1 MNPDPAPNS
10 RLPDRTRLDLVTN
23 EAAEAEPTSPVERI
37 LSKAGELSV
46 LPQVV
51 CQVVEAAS
59 NQDTSAKTLEATI
72 QVDPGFSAKLIAQ
85 ANSAYFSLPNK
96 VSSIREAVMF
106 LGLDEIRRIA
116 MTVGV
121 FDMFVGK
128 TDEESLR
135 RRAWWRHSLDTA
147 VFCRVASESMPM
159 VNEAEAYTCGLLH
172 WIGKTILDRFDP
184 AQYSK
189 VQKVVDQG
197 APDVLAERAVFQ
209 CDHIAVALGAA
220 ARWGFPELLVAGL
233 DYFTPAH
240 DHNPENSLRACT
252 ALGSRIVRFV
262 RSGHPAD
269 DIGMELIPGWILDSL
284 GLSEN
289 MVKTVI
295 CTGAS
300 AVDSMPGHAL

>member
-23 EAAEAEPTSPVERI
+23 EAAEAKPTSPVERI

-59 NQDTSAKTLEATI
+59 NQDTSAKTLEATT

-121 FDMFVGK
+121 FDN
-128 TDEESLR
+128 
-135 RRAWWRHSLDTA
+135 H
-147 VFCRVASESMPM
+147 
-159 VNEAEAYTCGLLH
+159 
-172 WIGKTILDRFDP
+172 
-184 AQYSK
+184 
-189 VQKVVDQG
+189 
-197 APDVLAERAVFQ
+197 
-209 CDHIAVALGAA
+209 
-220 ARWGFPELLVAGL
+220 PEL
-233 DYFTPAH
+233 YK
-240 DHNPENSLRACT
+240 
-252 ALGSRIVRFV
+252 
-262 RSGHPAD
+262 
-269 DIGMELIPGWILDSL
+269 M
-284 GLSEN
+284 
-289 MVKTVI
+289 
-295 CTGAS
+295 
-300 AVDSMPGHAL
+300 